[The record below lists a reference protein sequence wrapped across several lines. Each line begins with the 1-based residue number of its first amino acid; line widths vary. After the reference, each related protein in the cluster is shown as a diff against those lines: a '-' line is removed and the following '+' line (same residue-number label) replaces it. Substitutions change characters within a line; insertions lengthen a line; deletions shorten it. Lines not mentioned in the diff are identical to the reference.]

1 MLKKARIYI
10 IICVVALIQYGG
22 TFNHDYAWDDAIVIT
37 QNDRVQQGLSE
48 PSELFRNIKG
58 DEAQF
63 RYGYRPVSLM
73 SFAFDQDI
81 SPLNP
86 KVSHL
91 MNVLLFGILC

>member
-22 TFNHDYAWDDAIVIT
+22 TVEHDYAWDDTIVIV
-37 QNDRVQQGLSE
+37 QNDRVQQGLSGTAD
-48 PSELFRNIKG
+48 LFRNIKS
-58 DEAQF
+58 EEIQHH
-63 RYGYRPVSLM
+63 YGYRPVSLM